1 MSQQRVHDPDAS
13 LPSPG
18 SARAFVPPLH
28 RYYQALRLPAGH
40 LAALRFL
47 RLAIL
52 RDHAFFAPGVAACGD
67 DGPGVGHSVSPPEFS
82 SVETTGS
89 PKFLGNPNSRL
100 HMFSDPGRPMRS
112 RPRTE
117 RSRGPRCLN
126 DEGADDLY
134 LSGLNSM
141 AFGLAVYVS
150 RLGYPSPRKTR
161 FQVLVRLS

>member
-1 MSQQRVHDPDAS
+1 MPRFPPRGPHGRLFPRFIGTIRHCDF
-13 LPSPG
+13 LPAISP
-18 SARAFVPPLH
+18 RFVSFVW
-28 RYYQALRLPAGH
+28 RYYGITH
-40 LAALRFL
+40 
-47 RLAIL
+47 
-52 RDHAFFAPGVAACGD
+52 FFAPGVAACGD
-67 DGPGVGHSVSPPEFS
+67 DGPGVGHSVSPHEFS